1 MFYLLYISYATEP
14 FSEEELREL
23 LVQSRKKNKEHSIT
37 GMLVYIEGK
46 FIQVLEGEKK
56 KVEQL
61 YEVIRQDPRH
71 EKVSTLMEGIISKRN
86 FEDWSMG
93 FKVLNQREFTNLSG
107 FTRIKDFFN
116 GQFPKDA
123 PHPALIFLKL
133 FYDKNMQGFP

>member
-1 MFYLLYISYATEP
+1 MYYLLYVSYATEP
-14 FSEEELREL
+14 FSEEELRAL
-23 LVQSRKKNKEHSIT
+23 LVQSRKKNKEHGIT
-37 GMLVYIEGK
+37 GMLVYIDGK
-46 FIQVLEGEKK
+46 FIQVLEGPKE

-61 YEVIRQDPRH
+61 YAMICRDPRH
-71 EKVSTLMEGIISKRN
+71 QKVSTLLEGIIPKRN
-86 FEDWSMG
+86 FAEWSMG

-133 FYDKNMQGFP
+133 FYDKNIQDY